1 MGSRFSVERAQF
13 LPPRLKRALPRVC
26 TSRGALFCSQRFASA
41 IRRDRDHRPQQIG
54 DRCPRDGN
62 GSFVVPLPRDV
73 LDKLNYLRG
82 PGESYS
88 DVILRVAKGERG
100 DLMTTH

>member
-1 MGSRFSVERAQF
+1 
-13 LPPRLKRALPRVC
+13 LPRVC

-41 IRRDRDHRPQQIG
+41 LRRDRGHRPQQIG

-73 LDKLNYLRG
+73 LDKLNYLK
-82 PGESYS
+82 SYS